1 MKKYICAAVAA
12 ILITCCAV
20 SCGKKDDA
28 KNDSSSTSSSDSAA
42 ETTTAENEA
51 VNEMSDIS
59 EGAEDVYDYLA
70 DNYEQAEPIDII
82 PDEKTEADFLGK
94 WECTKFVAGG
104 YMIED
109 TYMSIPVSA
118 TLRIEVLDDHTAKLT
133 TGIAPEDAIVFN
145 WEYAENTLT
154 LTEADTGDGTE
165 SSEGSDEEFKQH
177 LAIMGDDCI
186 FYMSDSTEDY
196 YYLKKVDEYSEF
208 SMEDFYNALGIDS
221 SSLDPAGEPGSG
233 AASAS
238 SSSEVTPESAA
249 E

>member
-20 SCGKKDDA
+20 SCGKKDDG
-28 KNDSSSTSSSDSAA
+28 KTSESSSA
-42 ETTTAENEA
+42 TTADTTSETADIVNANSEVSEA
-51 VNEMSDIS
+51 
-59 EGAEDVYDYLA
+59 AEDVYDYLA
-70 DNYEQAEPIDII
+70 ENYEEAEPIEIV
-82 PDEKTEADFLGK
+82 PDEKAETDFIGK

-145 WEYAENTLT
+145 WEYAENVLT
-154 LTEADTGDGTE
+154 LTEADSAEDSEPEDG
-165 SSEGSDEEFKQH
+165 EEFKQH

-186 FYMSDSTEDY
+186 FYLKDSSEDY
-196 YYLKKVDEYSEF
+196 YYLKKVDEFSEF
-208 SMEDFYNALGIDS
+208 NMEDFYNALGIDS
-221 SSLDPAGEPGSG
+221 SALDPAGEPGSG
-233 AASAS
+233 AGDAS
-238 SSSEVTPESAA
+238 SETSSESKA